1 MFKTKFED
9 NEVNIFMSRE
19 TVEMLTNSGVNYVE
33 VFRLIESF
41 CQKLLVKGEDGE
53 IRMENDDTRATIDL
67 NVKWDVEAKKV
78 QIDVVAVNL
87 NGMGPRD
94 MPKMPNGAR
103 VDLGQSANTMDDMV
117 NASTAT
123 Q

>member
-9 NEVNIFMSRE
+9 NEVNIFMNKE
-19 TVEMLTNSGVNYVE
+19 TVEMLTSSGVNYVE

-41 CQKLLVKGEDGE
+41 AQKLLVKGEDGE

-78 QIDVVAVNL
+78 QIDVVAVDL
-87 NGMGPRD
+87 NNMGPRD
-94 MPKMPNGAR
+94 MPKMPNGAKI
-103 VDLGQSANTMDDMV
+103 DLGQSADSMEEQIPTSSETN
-117 NASTAT
+117 
-123 Q
+123 

>member
-9 NEVNIFMSRE
+9 NEVNIFMSKE
-19 TVEMLTNSGVNYVE
+19 IVEMLTNSGVNYVE

-41 CQKLLVKGEDGE
+41 SQKLLVKGEDGE

-67 NVKWDVEAKKV
+67 NVKWDLEAKKV
-78 QIDVVAVNL
+78 QIDVVEVNL

-94 MPKMPNGAR
+94 MPKMPSGAK
-103 VDLGQSANTMDDMV
+103 VDLGQSASTMEEMANV
-117 NASTAT
+117 STEAN
-123 Q
+123 

>member
-9 NEVNIFMSRE
+9 NEVNIFMSKE
-19 TVEMLTNSGVNYVE
+19 IVEMLTNSGVNYVE

-41 CQKLLVKGEDGE
+41 SQKLLVKGEDGE

-78 QIDVVAVNL
+78 QIDVVSVNL

-103 VDLGQSANTMDDMV
+103 VDLGQSASAMNDMA
-117 NASTAT
+117 NAPTAAN
-123 Q
+123 

>member
-9 NEVNIFMSRE
+9 NEVNIFMSKE
-19 TVEMLTNSGVNYVE
+19 IVEMLTNSGVNYVE

-41 CQKLLVKGEDGE
+41 SQKLLVKGEDGE

-67 NVKWDVEAKKV
+67 NVKWDLEAKKV
-78 QIDVVAVNL
+78 QIDVVEVNL

-94 MPKMPNGAR
+94 MPKMPSGAK
-103 VDLGQSANTMDDMV
+103 VDLGQSASTMEEMA
-117 NASTAT
+117 NASTEAN
-123 Q
+123 